1 MPSRRPA
8 TTHTIR
14 DTAACD
20 CTCHSCIAISGRKCI
35 TVNVCLSLIIDVVV
49 VAVVVV
55 VVVVVVW
62 PQNTGKVV
70 VMWFGLSLET

>member
-1 MPSRRPA
+1 MNA
-8 TTHTIR
+8 
-14 DTAACD
+14 
-20 CTCHSCIAISGRKCI
+20 
-35 TVNVCLSLIIDVVV
+35 CLSLIIDVVV